1 MTMNLRLALIAAAFV
16 MSASAALAAPKL
28 AGQTIMSFDPG
39 HGTQIEYFDKSGRT
53 FLWYP
58 GNRVVLP
65 GAWKIQGEDICFAYG
80 ANTYNPVTGQ
90 AGGNWECQDLTLNQS
105 FAVERQ
111 AGDVFGLSTSKTPP
125 FVLKPARTSIAK
137 LLKRITPA
145 Q

>member
-1 MTMNLRLALIAAAFV
+1 MKLRLALIVATLV
-16 MSASAALAAPKL
+16 MSASSVMAAPKL
-28 AGQTIMSFDPG
+28 AGQTIMSFDSG
-39 HGTQIEYFDKSGRT
+39 HGTQVEYFDKSGRT

-80 ANTYNPVTGQ
+80 PNTYNPVTGQ
-90 AGGNWECQDLTLNQS
+90 VGGNWECQDLTVNQRY
-105 FAVERQ
+105 AVERQ
-111 AGDVFGLSTSKTPP
+111 AGDVFGLSTSEKPP

-145 Q
+145 D